1 MALIKTKSVSLARP
15 IHIWEGELDLASV
28 AASAAAMAE
37 VDITVTGIAATDIAV
52 SFNCIEAGFSLGIG
66 NVRVKAAN
74 TISVLFVNTDDAAL
88 DETALDFRLIVIPG

>member
-1 MALIKTKSVSLARP
+1 MALTKVKSVSLARP

-28 AASAAAMAE
+28 AAATAAMAE

-74 TISVLFVNTDDAAL
+74 TISVLFVNTDDAAI
-88 DETALDFRLIVIPG
+88 DEGALDFRLIVIPG